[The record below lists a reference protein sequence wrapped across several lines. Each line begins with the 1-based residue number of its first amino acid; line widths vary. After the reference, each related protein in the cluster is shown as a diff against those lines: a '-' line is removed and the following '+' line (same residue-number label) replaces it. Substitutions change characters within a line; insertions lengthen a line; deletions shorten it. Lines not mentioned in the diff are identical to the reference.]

1 MNVQRKPPPVNMT
14 VAEFTAWDSR
24 DRSGRLWQLRDGI
37 PEAMP
42 PASDAHG
49 AIQAELARLIGN
61 HLLATGRSCRLL
73 VAPGVVP
80 RVRAR
85 DNVRIPDLAVTCAP
99 PGGGKAAPEP
109 VLLIEILSPSNA
121 SETWNNVWAYT
132 TIPSVTEILVI
143 DSTAIRAEVLRRD
156 PAGQWPEQPEPL
168 GDGAA
173 LELRSIGLSLPLAQA
188 YRTASP
194 T

>member
-1 MNVQRKPPPVNMT
+1 MNVQRKPPAVRMT

-37 PEAMP
+37 PEAMA

-49 AIQAELARLIGN
+49 AIQGELGALIRN
-61 HLLATGRSCRLL
+61 HLLAAGRPCRLL
-73 VAPGVVP
+73 VNPGVTP

-85 DNVRIPDLAVTCAP
+85 DNVRIPDLAVTCAL

-121 SETWNNVWAYT
+121 SETWNHPERDRNPGHRQRGDPCRG
-132 TIPSVTEILVI
+132 PSPRPRRPMARAAG
-143 DSTAIRAEVLRRD
+143 TAGRRRGAGVAKHRVE
-156 PAGQWPEQPEPL
+156 PAAGAGLP
-168 GDGAA
+168 DGVA
-173 LELRSIGLSLPLAQA
+173 GLA
-188 YRTASP
+188 RMH
-194 T
+194 

>member
-1 MNVQRKPPPVNMT
+1 
-14 VAEFTAWDSR
+14 
-24 DRSGRLWQLRDGI
+24 
-37 PEAMP
+37 
-42 PASDAHG
+42 
-49 AIQAELARLIGN
+49 
-61 HLLATGRSCRLL
+61 
-73 VAPGVVP
+73 
-80 RVRAR
+80 
-85 DNVRIPDLAVTCAP
+85 
-99 PGGGKAAPEP
+99 
-109 VLLIEILSPSNA
+109 LIEILSPSNA

-188 YRTASP
+188 YRTASL

>member
-1 MNVQRKPPPVNMT
+1 MNVQRKPPAVRMT

-37 PEAMP
+37 PEAMA

-49 AIQAELARLIGN
+49 AIQGELGALIRN
-61 HLLATGRSCRLL
+61 HLLAAGRPCRLL
-73 VAPGVVP
+73 VNPGVTP

-85 DNVRIPDLAVTCAP
+85 DNVRIPDLAVTCASP
-99 PGGGKAAPEP
+99 DGGKAAPEP

-188 YRTASP
+188 YRTASQG
-194 T
+194 